1 MKKFLFAALMLVGF
15 AGISMAQTAPVTAT
29 HSKTHVKSMHKHPG
43 KHKAHHHKK
52 AAAAVK

>member
-15 AGISMAQTAPVTAT
+15 AGISMAQTAPVTKT
-29 HSKTHVKSMHKHPG
+29 HSKTHVKGMHKHPG